1 MARKKKKKLTRVG
14 LIIVVVLL
22 IVCFCLFIYY
32 KNNRY
37 SISYDKEVTI
47 GLNEEYYVNNNIKS
61 IKNAKIVS
69 NNDKVDTSK
78 VGTLEEKVTIKDKF
92 GRKKNITYKITV
104 KDSNGPVINGVKR
117 LITSIGKEIDLLEG
131 ISAKDD
137 SGESITVKVDGEYDF
152 NKLGNYKL
160 NYIASDSSGNS
171 SKSEFSLIVGQMLDS
186 SKPIEKEFTT
196 SKGFSGIV
204 IDGIT
209 YIDGYLIANKSYSL
223 PSTYNPG
230 LLSMTKENADKMFAD
245 SRKQNLNIYIS
256 SGFRS
261 YSKQK
266 SIYERYVSYDGV
278 AVADTYSARAG
289 HSEHQSGLAFDV
301 NQINSTFDN
310 TKEAKWLHENCYKY
324 GFILRYPKGKTN
336 ETGYVYESWHYRYV
350 GVELAT
356 KLYNDGNWI
365 TMEDYFGI
373 DSKYSK

>member
-1 MARKKKKKLTRVG
+1 MARKKKKKLTKIG
-14 LIIVVVLL
+14 LISIVVLL
-22 IVCFCLFIYY
+22 VACLGLFIYY
-32 KNNRY
+32 KNNKY
-37 SISYDKEVTI
+37 SITYDKEVVV
-47 GLNEEYYVNNNIKS
+47 GLNEEYHVNDNIKS

-69 NNDKVDTSK
+69 KNEKVDTSK
-78 VGTLEEKVTIKDKF
+78 IGTFKGKVTIKDKF
-92 GRKKNITYKITV
+92 GRKKKINYKISV
-104 KDSNGPVINGVKR
+104 KDSIGPVISGAKR
-117 LITSIGKEIDLLEG
+117 LITSLGKEIDLLEG

-137 SGESITVKVDGEYDF
+137 SGESVTVKIEGEYDF

-160 NYIASDSSGNS
+160 SYTSSDSSGNS
-171 SKSEFSLIVGQMLDS
+171 SKSEFSLIVGQMPDS

-209 YIDGYLIANKSYSL
+209 YIDGYLIANKTYSL

-230 LLSMTKENADKMFAD
+230 ILSITKENADKMFAD

-261 YSKQK
+261 YSRQK

-278 AVADTYSARAG
+278 AGADTYSARAG

-301 NQINSTFDN
+301 NQINSTFND
-310 TKEAKWLHENCYKY
+310 TKEAKWLHQNCYKY